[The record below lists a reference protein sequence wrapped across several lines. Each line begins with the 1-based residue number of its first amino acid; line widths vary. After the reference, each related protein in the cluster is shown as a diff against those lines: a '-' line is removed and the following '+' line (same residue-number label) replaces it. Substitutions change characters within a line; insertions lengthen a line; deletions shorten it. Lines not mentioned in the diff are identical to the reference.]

1 MKLNETYLIREFN
14 GTIYAVTVES
24 KDSGEKKPIVLNKT
38 ARILWETLSEDV
50 TYEDLVN
57 ALLDEYDISKE
68 QAEKDTKNFLD
79 TVRKAGLLAE

>member
-24 KDSGEKKPIVLNKT
+24 KDSSAKKPIILNKT

-50 TYEDLVN
+50 TSEDLYN
-57 ALLDEYDISKE
+57 ALLDEYDVGKE
-68 QAEKDTKNFLD
+68 IVEKDTNAFLD
-79 TVRKAGLLAE
+79 VVRAAGLITE